1 MTDNQYATYARQLAD
16 AKRETAEAKQ
26 AEKDLEASATDAGLN
41 IRAIRRAA
49 KELLMDA
56 DKRAKLYDDDAQ
68 LDLLRDALKL
78 TEASRQTGFE
88 DRFADDGLRV
98 AAE

>member
-1 MTDNQYATYARQLAD
+1 MNNQYATYARQLAD

-56 DKRAKLYDDDAQ
+56 DKRAKLYADEDQ
-68 LDLLRDALKL
+68 LEDLRFQLGLVPAL
-78 TEASRQTGFE
+78 SQTYRE
-88 DRFADDGLRV
+88 

>member
-56 DKRAKLYDDDAQ
+56 DKRAKLYDDAQ

-88 DRFADDGLRV
+88 DSFADDGLRV

>member
-56 DKRAKLYDDDAQ
+56 DKRAKLYDDAQ

-78 TEASRQTGFE
+78 TEASRQTRFE